1 MVHCRRFAQ
10 AYVVDVQALSIHAYD
25 NLVSLSF
32 LQATVTEH
40 RRRID
45 AAVFRI
51 QWLGKRCDRIRRLHN
66 GHIGGSKWYVLLA
79 RLRSSVSK
87 TFAPARACRSALG
100 AWRLD
105 SHPTFGRRADAES
118 RETRLPDVDASH
130 FNLECASMNCMSL
143 SSPACEGYNIH

>member
-66 GHIGGSKWYVLLA
+66 GHIGGSSTVCTFFKLVYA
-79 RLRSSVSK
+79 RLFLK
-87 TFAPARACRSALG
+87 LLLQPAPAGRPSALG
-100 AWRLD
+100 D
-105 SHPTFGRRADAES
+105 SPRILS
-118 RETRLPDVDASH
+118 ASGPIPKVAKRD
-130 FNLECASMNCMSL
+130 FLT
-143 SSPACEGYNIH
+143 